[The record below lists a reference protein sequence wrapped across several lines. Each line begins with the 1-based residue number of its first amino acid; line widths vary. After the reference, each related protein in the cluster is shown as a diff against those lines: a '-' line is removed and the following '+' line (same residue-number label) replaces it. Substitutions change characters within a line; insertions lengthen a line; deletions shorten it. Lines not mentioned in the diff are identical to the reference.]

1 MVVAGRDVETLITNN
16 IYQGLTAKAKFVAW
30 KRCQHM
36 DQAALL
42 KRLKSIY
49 TWIPSNLAAKKLM
62 ADLIQQLGGKI

>member
-1 MVVAGRDVETLITNN
+1 
-16 IYQGLTAKAKFVAW
+16 
-30 KRCQHM
+30 M